1 MEVITGIKKG
11 EYMKLRLLTLFL
23 LGLFACICL
32 TCQVGTRTDACKAD
46 LRKESV
52 FGPSRD
58 SCEFGTSVIFFTKYP
73 GESDADFEIKKN
85 TFFNFNLLNCIQY
98 YEKLKECE
106 KEGNRYT
113 PALYS
118 RE

>member
-1 MEVITGIKKG
+1 MEAESMEVITGIKK
-11 EYMKLRLLTLFL
+11 EKNMKLRLLALFL

-32 TCQVGTRTDACKAD
+32 TCQVGTRADSCKSD
-46 LRKESV
+46 LRRADALS
-52 FGPSRD
+52 PSND
-58 SCEFGTSVIFFTKYP
+58 SCEILGFGQLLP
-73 GESDADFEIKKN
+73 ESRVGVPNQNGIDF
-85 TFFNFNLLNCIQY
+85 LLFNCIQY

>member
-1 MEVITGIKKG
+1 MEIITETKMEKN
-11 EYMKLRLLTLFL
+11 MKLRLLALFL

-46 LRKESV
+46 LRKATVLE
-52 FGPSRD
+52 PSDD
-58 SCEFGTSVIFFTKYP
+58 SCEMLQIVAGLPLRSNAT
-73 GESDADFEIKKN
+73 EEIIQSR
-85 TFFNFNLLNCIQY
+85 TETLSFLILNCYQY

>member
-1 MEVITGIKKG
+1 MEIITEMKREKN
-11 EYMKLRLLTLFL
+11 MKLRLLALFL

-46 LRKESV
+46 LRRATVLE
-52 FGPSRD
+52 PSDD
-58 SCEFGTSVIFFTKYP
+58 SCDFIAIAGPITAQSSTNPTEFDDRKNSALNLAIF
-73 GESDADFEIKKN
+73 
-85 TFFNFNLLNCIQY
+85 NCYQY

>member
-1 MEVITGIKKG
+1 
-11 EYMKLRLLTLFL
+11 MKLRLLTLFL

-32 TCQVGTRTDACKAD
+32 TCQVGTRADSCKSD
-46 LRKESV
+46 LRRAGIFE
-52 FGPSRD
+52 PSRE
-58 SCEFGTSVIFFTKYP
+58 SCELLQFTVGFVP
-73 GESDADFEIKKN
+73 LSSLDLL
-85 TFFNFNLLNCIQY
+85 LLNCFQY
-98 YEKLKECE
+98 YTKLKECE

>member
-1 MEVITGIKKG
+1 MEIITETKMEKN
-11 EYMKLRLLTLFL
+11 MKLRLLALFL
-23 LGLFACICL
+23 LDLFACICL

-46 LRKESV
+46 LRKASV

-58 SCEFGTSVIFFTKYP
+58 SCEFLQTAAALPLSSNATEDIIQSRTTR
-73 GESDADFEIKKN
+73 I
-85 TFFNFNLLNCIQY
+85 TFLILNCYQY